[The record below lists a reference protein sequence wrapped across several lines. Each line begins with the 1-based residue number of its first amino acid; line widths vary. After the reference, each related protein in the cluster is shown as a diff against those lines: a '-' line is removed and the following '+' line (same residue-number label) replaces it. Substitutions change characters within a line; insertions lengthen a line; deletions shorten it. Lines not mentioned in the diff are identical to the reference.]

1 MTEDVVTLKDRVLRI
16 AKASSLADAVDDVR
30 VESASDREGSDFLRV
45 EVTVR
50 LPKRDVDADLNTLV
64 ERIESE
70 VATVDDRYPSVRF
83 LDAA

>member
-1 MTEDVVTLKDRVLRI
+1 MIEDVVTLTDRVLRI
-16 AKASSLADAVDDVR
+16 AKDSPLAEAVDDVR
-30 VESASDREGSDFLRV
+30 VEPASDREGSDFLRV
-45 EVTVR
+45 ELTVR
-50 LPKRDVDADLNTLV
+50 LPKRDVDADLNMLV